1 MYVVLSTFSC
11 QLIVFIR
18 VRAPERRPLTEK
30 KQILKSASIIS
41 LVTIVSRVLGYVRD
55 QRIAQLLGTSP
66 SADAYVLAY
75 RIPNLFRRLV
85 AEGSMTASF
94 IPVFTGYMRD
104 KSKEDVW
111 DFANRLFWT
120 LALVVAIIT
129 VLGMVFSPTV
139 VHLFS
144 GENIA
149 RDQAVQLNRIIFPY
163 LFFIALA
170 ALAMGILNC
179 FHIFG
184 LPAATPVLLNVATI
198 LFSVG
203 VVWRYVGDPATSLA
217 VGVLVGGVLQFLI
230 QVPSLVQKGMKFT
243 FGISFSHPGIKDVA
257 RLMIPRFFGIGI
269 GQINLLVDTRFATA
283 KLMPEGSLA
292 ALYVADRVMEL
303 VLGGYAIA
311 VATAIL
317 PMMSHQAAAKDYE
330 ALKKTLTFSVRIVA
344 FITIPAALGLMILR
358 EPIIRVLFQHGQF
371 VTASTRLT
379 ARALLYYSL
388 GLPAFAAIKLIV
400 PAFYST
406 QDTKTPVRVAAF
418 ALVINIAL
426 NTLFLVTFF
435 KTFQNGGPALATA
448 LAAYFNFLALFSIFR
463 WRFGH
468 LGTME
473 ILGSFFKICACSA
486 VMGGSTWLLLRY
498 SHFAGQPRFLFQ
510 LLTFIGL
517 ITSATVIYLLLAWMF
532 RCPEIEEVYGIALRR
547 DQGPALPP
555 GME

>member
-1 MYVVLSTFSC
+1 M
-11 QLIVFIR
+11 
-18 VRAPERRPLTEK
+18 TEK

-41 LVTIVSRVLGYVRD
+41 LVTVFSRILGYVRD
-55 QRIAQLLGTSP
+55 QRLTLLLGTSLA
-66 SADAYVLAY
+66 ADSFILAY
-75 RIPNLFRRLV
+75 RIPNLLRRLV
-85 AEGSMTASF
+85 GEGAMTASF
-94 IPVFTGYMRD
+94 IPVFTSYMR
-104 KSKEDVW
+104 ERPTEELW

-120 LALVVAIIT
+120 LATLLAVLT
-129 VLGMVFSPTV
+129 VLGMVFSPGV
-139 VHLFS
+139 IQLFDVFS
-144 GENIA
+144 KEHKQW
-149 RDQAVQLNRIIFPY
+149 DQAIYLNRIIFPY
-163 LFFIALA
+163 IFFIGLA
-170 ALAMGILNC
+170 ALSMAILNC
-179 FHIFG
+179 FHVFG
-184 LPAATPVLLNVATI
+184 VPASTPVLLNVAMI
-198 LFSVG
+198 IFSIG
-203 VVWRYVGDPATSLA
+203 IVWRRVGDPAVALA
-217 VGVLVGGVLQFLI
+217 VGVIVGGALQLLI
-230 QVPSLVQKGMKFT
+230 QVPLLVQHGMRFK
-243 FGISFSHPGIKDVA
+243 FGISPSHPGIRAVV
-257 RLMIPRFFGIGI
+257 RLMAPGVFGIGVA
-269 GQINLLVDTRFATA
+269 QINLYVDTVFAKA
-283 KLMPEGSLA
+283 PKMPL
-292 ALYVADRVMEL
+292 
-303 VLGGYAIA
+303 AIA

-317 PMMSHQAAAKDYE
+317 PMMSHQAAARDYE
-330 ALKKTLTFSVRIVA
+330 ALKKTFAFSLRIVS
-344 FITIPAALGLMILR
+344 FITVPAAVGLVILR
-358 EPIIRVLFQHGQF
+358 EPIIRILFQHGRF
-371 VTASTRLT
+371 LAESTRLT

-448 LAAYFNFLALFSIFR
+448 LAAYFNFLALFLIFR

-473 ILGSFFKICACSA
+473 ILGSFFKVCACSGI
-486 VMGGSTWLLLRY
+486 MGGSTWLFLRY
-498 SHFAGQPRFLFQ
+498 SHFAEQPRFLLQ